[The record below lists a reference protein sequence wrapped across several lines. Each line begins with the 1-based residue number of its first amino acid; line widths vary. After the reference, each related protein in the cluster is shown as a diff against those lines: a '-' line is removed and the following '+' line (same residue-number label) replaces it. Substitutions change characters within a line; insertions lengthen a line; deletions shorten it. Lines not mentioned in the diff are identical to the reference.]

1 MNQFEEKFYDLFLS
15 SKRKQIESN
24 NLIINKKDII
34 FSEEYTKYNTDIKE
48 DIEII
53 IEEYQIEINN
63 EYYLII
69 YKNAEMPYDSEEN
82 LFYAKKLKQIIESID
97 YEKIFNEMVI
107 DSLNRI
113 QTTNTK

>member
-15 SKRKQIESN
+15 SKRNQIKSN
-24 NLIINKKDII
+24 NLIINKKDIV
-34 FSEEYTKYNTDIKE
+34 FSEQYTEYDDDLND

-69 YKNAEMPYDSEEN
+69 YKNVDTEYDSEEN
-82 LFYAKKLKQIIESID
+82 LLYTKELKEIIESID
-97 YEKIFNEMVI
+97 YEEIFEQIVI
-107 DSLNRI
+107 DSLDKI
-113 QTTNTK
+113 QTINPN

>member
-15 SKRKQIESN
+15 AKRKQIKSN
-24 NLIINKKDII
+24 DLTINKKDII
-34 FSEEYTKYNTDIKE
+34 FSEEYTKYNTDINE

-97 YEKIFNEMVI
+97 YEKIFKEMVD

-113 QTTNTK
+113 QTINDK

>member
-1 MNQFEEKFYDLFLS
+1 MNQFEEKFYDLFLR
-15 SKRKQIESN
+15 SKRKQIKSN
-24 NLIINKKDII
+24 NLIINKKDIV
-34 FSEEYTKYNTDIKE
+34 FSEQYTEYDDDLND

-69 YKNAEMPYDSEEN
+69 YKNVDTAYDSEET

-97 YEKIFNEMVI
+97 YEKIFKEMVTNT
-107 DSLNRI
+107 LNRI
-113 QTTNTK
+113 QTTNTN

>member
-15 SKRKQIESN
+15 GKRKQIKLN
-24 NLIINKKDII
+24 NLIINKKDIV

-53 IEEYQIEINN
+53 IEEYQIEINT
-63 EYYLII
+63 
-69 YKNAEMPYDSEEN
+69 EMPYDSEEN

-97 YEKIFNEMVI
+97 YEKIFKEMVT
-107 DSLNRI
+107 DTLNRI
-113 QTTNTK
+113 QTINPK